1 MTQEITHDNLIKMR
15 TALAGVP
22 QATTLKNA
30 VMTNGINAVSQRPD
44 AAVTLDPTY
53 SIDLP
58 TGDVSFQKKSG
69 RCWLFATL
77 NTLRHDFEQKY
88 HVKNFELSQNY
99 LSFWD
104 RIEKAN
110 LFYEKILATADKPIT
125 DREVAFTLAGPDFD
139 GGQWDNAVALIQK
152 YGAVPK
158 SVMPETY
165 NSDLT
170 TEFNSTLNLK
180 LRKDAIQ
187 LRQLVANNA
196 SEATI
201 SETRTGF
208 LSEIYRLCVYAFG
221 EPVETFDF
229 AYRDDDQNY
238 HEDRGLTPQSFYQKY
253 LNRNFDDYITVVSSP
268 QASKQYNQLYSL
280 ESQNTVVEG
289 HPMRLLNLPPE
300 RLKALAIQSLQ
311 NNETIW
317 FGNDVL
323 ADMDRQKGW
332 LDRNLYNYSGLF
344 GFDLTMPKDQRLD
357 YRQGVVSHAMT
368 LTGVDLV
375 DDQPTKWKVENTWS
389 DKVGTKGYF
398 SMSDA
403 WFDDYVYEVIVKKAY
418 LTKEEQAALTQT
430 PIKLE
435 AWDALQ

>member
-1 MTQEITHDNLIKMR
+1 MTREITHANLMKMR
-15 TALAGVP
+15 QALAATP
-22 QATTLKNA
+22 QAATLRNA
-30 VMTNGINAVSQRPD
+30 VMNNGINAVAQRPD

-58 TGDVSFQKKSG
+58 TGKVSFQKKSG

-88 HVKNFELSQNY
+88 HVKHFELSQNY

-110 LFYEKILATADKPIT
+110 LFYEKILATATKPIT
-125 DREVAFTLAGPDFD
+125 DREVAFALAGPNFD

-180 LRKDAIQ
+180 LRKDAIK
-187 LRQLVANNA
+187 LRQLVANQA
-196 SEATI
+196 SADKI
-201 SETRTGF
+201 SETKTAM

-229 AYRDDDQNY
+229 AYRDNDQQY
-238 HEDRGLTPQSFYQKY
+238 HLEQGLTPLSFYQKY
-253 LNRNFDDYITVVSSP
+253 LNRHFDDYITVVSSP
-268 QASKQYNQLYSL
+268 QASKHYNQLYSL
-280 ESQNTVVEG
+280 DAQDTVVEG
-289 HPMRLLNLPPE
+289 HPMRLLNLPPD
-300 RLKALAIQSLQ
+300 RLKALAIQALKAG
-311 NNETIW
+311 ETVW

-323 ADMDRQKGW
+323 ADLDRQKGW
-332 LDRNLYNYSGLF
+332 LDSNLYDYSSLF
-344 GFDLTMPKDQRLD
+344 GIDLTMPKDQRLD

-389 DKVGTKGYF
+389 DQVGYKGYF

-403 WFDDYVYEVIVKKAY
+403 WFDDYVYEVVIKKET
-418 LTKEEQAALTQT
+418 LTKEEQALLNQP
-430 PIKLE
+430 PIKL
-435 AWDALQ
+435 APWDALQ

>member
-1 MTQEITHDNLIKMR
+1 MTQEITHANLIKMR
-15 TALAGVP
+15 QALADMP
-22 QATTLKNA
+22 QAQTLRSA
-30 VMTNGINAVSQRPD
+30 VMNNGINAVAQRPD

-77 NTLRHDFEQKY
+77 NTLRHDFEQQY
-88 HVKNFELSQNY
+88 NVKNFELSQNY

-110 LFYEKILATADKPIT
+110 LFYEKILATATKPIT
-125 DREVAFTLAGPDFD
+125 DREVAFALAGPDFD

-180 LRKDAIQ
+180 LRTDAIK
-187 LRQLVANNA
+187 LRQLVANQA
-196 SEATI
+196 PSDKI
-201 SETRTGF
+201 SETRTAM
-208 LSEIYRLCVYAFG
+208 LSEIYRLSVYAFG

-229 AYRDDDQNY
+229 AYRDNDQQY
-238 HEDRGLTPQSFYQKY
+238 HLDQGLTPLSFYQKY
-253 LNRNFDDYITVVSSP
+253 LNRNFDDYVTVVSSP

-280 ESQNTVVEG
+280 DSQDTVVEG
-289 HPMRLLNLPPE
+289 HPMRLLNLPPD
-300 RLKALAIQSLQ
+300 RLKALAIQSLKAG
-311 NNETIW
+311 EPIW

-323 ADMDRQKGW
+323 ADLDRQKGW
-332 LDRNLYNYSGLF
+332 LDSNLYDYSSLF
-344 GFDLTMPKDQRLD
+344 SIDLTMPKDQRLD

-368 LTGVDLV
+368 LTGVNLV

-389 DKVGTKGYF
+389 DKVGNKGYF

-403 WFDDYVYEVIVKKAY
+403 WFDDYVYEVVIKKEY
-418 LTKEEQAALTQT
+418 LTKEEQALLDQT
-430 PIKLE
+430 PIKLDP
-435 AWDALQ
+435 WDALQ